1 MSKELKKRLDKLE
14 NELKESKKEIH
25 KLKGSLTF
33 IVENNIK
40 RFLSRFTRKQIVFGS
55 LIVLFSVSIIGIAGT
70 VTKNYTFSAGE
81 LVSAAKFNANF
92 DTLYTL
98 VNGNLDDSN
107 TSGIS
112 ASKIT
117 SGVLDNSTIP
127 KPADHITIFV
137 TPPFYNGNLGGR
149 TGADSKCFN
158 HLDNETVILV
168 NNSCKNV
175 KAVISV
181 DSSDSIRTMVANY
194 NISTNKLLRTRTGKI
209 FTKSFDNLTEDKNGE
224 PQVEISIDGALGPLG
239 EGGNDAMYWTGS
251 SSNGNWYNGKA
262 CSNWTSSS
270 NSLTGNLGRSNKY
283 DKNMING
290 GSSTCDEKFRLLCI
304 CF

>member
-1 MSKELKKRLDKLE
+1 M
-14 NELKESKKEIH
+14 
-25 KLKGSLTF
+25 
-33 IVENNIK
+33 
-40 RFLSRFTRKQIVFGS
+40 
-55 LIVLFSVSIIGIAGT
+55 
-70 VTKNYTFSAGE
+70 
-81 LVSAAKFNANF
+81 
-92 DTLYTL
+92 
-98 VNGNLDDSN
+98 NGNIDDSN
-107 TSGIS
+107 ISGIS

-209 FTKSFDNLTEDKNGE
+209 FTNSFDNLTEDKNGE

-239 EGGNDAMYWTGS
+239 KEATTQCIGQVQVLMATGIMVKRVVI
-251 SSNGNWYNGKA
+251 GHLLLILLQA
-262 CSNWTSSS
+262 I
-270 NSLTGNLGRSNKY
+270 LA
-283 DKNMING
+283 DQPNMI
-290 GSSTCDEKFRLLCI
+290 KI
-304 CF
+304 